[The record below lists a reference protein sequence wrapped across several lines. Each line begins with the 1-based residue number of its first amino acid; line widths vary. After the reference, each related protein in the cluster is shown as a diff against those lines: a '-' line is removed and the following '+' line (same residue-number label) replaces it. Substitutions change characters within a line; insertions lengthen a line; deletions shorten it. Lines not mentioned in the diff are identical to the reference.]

1 MMFKWVFYSTHI
13 IAKSIRFGYIFYS
26 QQSIESYFFKK
37 RLKLTIKFFIY
48 CYYLV
53 WAELWYFLVLII
65 LDLPICASVYY
76 TIVQFIENIAATILI
91 NLQLAILY
99 MIRIGRIYNGWLEF
113 NRWFRIVKSLIGWI
127 LVYSYLIY

>member
-1 MMFKWVFYSTHI
+1 M
-13 IAKSIRFGYIFYS
+13 
-26 QQSIESYFFKK
+26 
-37 RLKLTIKFFIY
+37 
-48 CYYLV
+48 
-53 WAELWYFLVLII
+53 LII

-113 NRWFRIVKSLIGWI
+113 NR
-127 LVYSYLIY
+127 